1 MTSFIID
8 PMVMLYH
15 TVFVCGIS
23 FATMYGWN
31 TYQAYRRK
39 QNIQEIYGKLSTF
52 LWDTMWKSAQ
62 VVIPSHNSEMMTEAI
77 HTGFQLLKKTEHN
90 SKFSSHDFKKEPG
103 NVNYNELVEKFFH
116 NPEMQKIV
124 SEFQKEPGNVNY
136 NELLEKLFHN
146 PEIQMIVATILKTP

>member
-1 MTSFIID
+1 MTGVIID

-15 TVFVCGIS
+15 TVFVCSIS

-39 QNIQEIYGKLSTF
+39 QIIQEIYGKLSTF

-62 VVIPSHNSEMMTEAI
+62 VLIPSHNSVKMTEAI
-77 HTGFQLLKKTEHN
+77 HAGFQLLKET
-90 SKFSSHDFKKEPG
+90 DFQKEPG
-103 NVNYNELVEKFFH
+103 NVNLNLNYNELLEKFFH

-136 NELLEKLFHN
+136 NELLGKLFLN
-146 PEIQMIVATILKTP
+146 PDIQRIFDTILKTP